1 MGAFDGNK
9 RGRKL
14 KKLNSQRQSY
24 DNLPYLIAKGV
35 ASNDDGLDPAGNN
48 LGHTL
53 EQDGFSED
61 SAVEN
66 VADGAVGGLV
76 HL

>member
-1 MGAFDGNK
+1 MGTKGYE
-9 RGRKL
+9 KL
-14 KKLNSQRQSY
+14 EELISGRQSY
-24 DNLPYLIAKGV
+24 DYLPYLIAKGV
-35 ASNDDGLDPAGNN
+35 ASNDDGLDPAGDN

-53 EQDGFSED
+53 EQNGFSED
-61 SAVEN
+61 SAVED

>member
-1 MGAFDGNK
+1 M
-9 RGRKL
+9 
-14 KKLNSQRQSY
+14 
-24 DNLPYLIAKGV
+24 
-35 ASNDDGLDPAGNN
+35 ASNDDGLSPARDN
-48 LGHTL
+48 LGDTL

-61 SAVEN
+61 SAVED